1 MINDSNNSV
10 TAGERGEL
18 ALIGAKRPAAHCTHR
33 PRHASRSGRRA
44 AVAALLVFAVL
55 GTALPAAAQSNN
67 PPMFSAATADRSV
80 AENTAAGENVGAIL
94 TATDADG
101 DTLTYT
107 LEGADAASF
116 DLVTTSGSAQIRTK
130 TGVTYNHEATA
141 SYTVIVKADDGNGG
155 TDTITVTITV
165 TDVTEPPVAVNDVAV
180 VPVRRTT
187 DSLTVSWSAPDNAGK
202 PAITGYDVRYSDDG
216 DTNWTT
222 VRQDAPSTSVII
234 TGLAPNEYYDVQVRA
249 INADG
254 SGPWSSTVEG
264 AISPLSEL
272 VHTNHPLIPDDLGV
286 GDSFRLLFVTTNMTA
301 ATGTGIHNYTDF
313 VNAPALHIVE
323 PGNLVNK
330 WGEVNLAQTALL
342 SLPGADARL
351 LTDTTWTETD
361 RGVPIY
367 WLNGARVADDYAD
380 FYDGTWANEDK
391 PRNGIGNPHSLA
403 DPAPWTGTDHDGT
416 ELFDGAASR
425 AMGQATVGGGA
436 PGSTVNNA
444 GPLNG
449 GASFASSEERPL
461 YGLWQVMVV
470 DTNRRLIRNYQQP
483 RSGIDDTRAA
493 VRAQLFT
500 TGPQSNGYAIGHILI
515 DRGFDTNAFLGPV
528 AIYITDAEGEPDL
541 VDGLHATLILERTE
555 EYLWELAAP
564 CSGPGSDR
572 FLKAFKW

>member
-1 MINDSNNSV
+1 MTVPLAVVVTRAPDRAAGPDRDTGRDNVINDSNNSV
-10 TAGERGEL
+10 TA
-18 ALIGAKRPAAHCTHR
+18 AGA
-33 PRHASRSGRRA
+33 
-44 AVAALLVFAVL
+44 AALLVFAVL

-94 TATDADG
+94 TATDADS

-107 LEGADAASF
+107 LEGTDAASF

-130 TGVTYNHEATA
+130 TGVTYNHEAKA

-155 TDTITVTITV
+155 TDTVTVTITV
-165 TDVTEPPVAVNDVAV
+165 TDVTEPPAAVSDVAA
-180 VPVRRTT
+180 VPVPRTPT
-187 DSLTVSWSAPDNAGK
+187 SLTVSWSAPNNAGK
-202 PAITGYDVRYSDDG
+202 PAITGYDVQYRETDSF
-216 DTNWTT
+216 NWTT
-222 VRQDAPSTSVII
+222 VRQDASSTSVII
-234 TGLAPNEYYDVQVRA
+234 AGLAPNTYYDVQVRA
-249 INADG
+249 LNDDG
-254 SGPWSSTVEG
+254 SGPWSSTAEG
-264 AISPLSEL
+264 ATSPPSEL
-272 VHTNHPLIPDDLGV
+272 VYTNHPLIPDDLGV
-286 GDSFRLLFVTTNMTA
+286 GDSFRLLFVTAETKA

-313 VNAPALHIVE
+313 INTPALHIVA
-323 PGNLVNK
+323 PGNLVSA
-330 WGEVNLAQTALL
+330 WGVVNLAQTALL

-351 LTDTTWTETD
+351 ITDTTWTETD

-380 FYDGTWANEDK
+380 FYDGSWANEDK
-391 PRNGIGNPHSLA
+391 PRNGLGNPHSLA
-403 DPAPWTGTDHDGT
+403 GTAPWTGTDHDGT

-425 AMGQATVGGGA
+425 AMGQATVGVGA

-470 DTNRRLIRNYQQP
+470 DANRRLLRNYLQP

-500 TGPQSNGYAIGHILI
+500 TGPQSNGYAIGHISI

-528 AIYITDAEGEPDL
+528 AIYP
-541 VDGLHATLILERTE
+541 
-555 EYLWELAAP
+555 
-564 CSGPGSDR
+564 
-572 FLKAFKW
+572 AFSI

>member
-94 TATDADG
+94 TATDADS

-116 DLVTTSGSAQIRTK
+116 DLVTTSSSAQIRTK